1 MRGKDNSV
9 IINIGTSHFFATWA
23 FFDIGEIK
31 KSVDITDNSKAVV
44 YSVFM
49 AVFITI
55 EQPKLIRNIRV

>member
-1 MRGKDNSV
+1 MIPPMRGKDNSV

-44 YSVFM
+44 YSVLYIVKRSN
-49 AVFITI
+49 AV
-55 EQPKLIRNIRV
+55 IR